1 MKLIKLLYLIDRE
14 ALDRWGRPVSTDR
27 YVSMDH
33 GPVLSSVLD
42 LISHGAEPGM
52 KSAWLELISAPDGY
66 DVRLHSDKPPADDE
80 LSKAEKELID
90 EVFARFRMAS
100 RWDLVRYLHKTAPEW
115 QAPQGSSHPISYEGH
130 LQGSW
135 QERRR
140 GPRARRRIG
149 ERQQHRSASAS
160 EPMRRGDTF
169 LMAAGPQ
176 GSLHLWIIATEPVN
190 DRAVIVSVTT
200 LRHNG

>member
-1 MKLIKLLYLIDRE
+1 MMMVVSRTIRLPFNEAKAAQAAARLLSNNDGKMSYMKLIKLLYLIDRE

-115 QAPQGSSHPISYEGH
+115 QAPQGSSHPISYEDIFKALGKSDEEVRE
-130 LQGSW
+130 LEEELESVSN
-135 QERRR
+135 
-140 GPRARRRIG
+140 I
-149 ERQQHRSASAS
+149 
-160 EPMRRGDTF
+160 
-169 LMAAGPQ
+169 
-176 GSLHLWIIATEPVN
+176 
-190 DRAVIVSVTT
+190 DRLCV
-200 LRHNG
+200 